1 MISEL
6 KDDEIL
12 DFLMTSDFEGEYKP
26 GEFKYLLLKWR
37 HFYRILHSCQKYN
50 LDDRD
55 HTIDQLK
62 NEIENLKKII
72 SNKEMELANTQD
84 RLYAILNRKL
94 TIMERLSGKITTKQ

>member
-1 MISEL
+1 MN
-6 KDDEIL
+6 
-12 DFLMTSDFEGEYKP
+12 SDFEGEYKP

-37 HFYRILHSCQKYN
+37 YFYRILHSRQKYN

-72 SNKEMELANTQD
+72 SNKEIELANTQD
-84 RLYAILNRKL
+84 CLHAISNRKL
-94 TIMERLSGKITTKQ
+94 TIMERLSGKIITKK